1 MKVRRSLYAAF
12 LLWPFGAA
20 MLFASLVPFVCGDS
34 GSTRLLSLVFII
46 IGISF
51 NGLWA
56 YYIDRSGVAQRVHDF
71 LGLTR
76 NPFTGRYG
84 ATQKD
89 IEADAR
95 RVRDSAS
102 DKKQE

>member
-12 LLWPFGAA
+12 LLWPVGSG
-20 MLFASLVPFVCGDS
+20 MLFAGLVPFVFSETGP
-34 GSTRLLSLVFII
+34 TRLLSLVFIV
-46 IGISF
+46 IGMSF

-56 YYIDRSGVAQRVHDF
+56 YYIDKSGLALRVHDF
-71 LGLTR
+71 LGLTQ

-84 ATQKD
+84 AAQKE
-89 IEADAR
+89 IEADAQ

>member
-1 MKVRRSLYAAF
+1 MRARRGLYVVF
-12 LLWPFGAA
+12 LLWPTGAA
-20 MLFASLVPFVCGDS
+20 MIFAGIVPFVFGENS
-34 GSTRLLSLVFII
+34 AARLLSLACIVV
-46 IGISF
+46 GISF

-56 YYIDRSGVAQRVHDF
+56 YYIGRSGLAQRVHDF
-71 LGLTR
+71 LGITR

-84 ATQKD
+84 ATQEE

-102 DKKQE
+102 GTKKE

>member
-12 LLWPFGAA
+12 LLWPVGAGI
-20 MLFASLVPFVCGDS
+20 LFAGLVPFVFGES
-34 GSTRLLSLVFII
+34 GPTRLLSLVFII
-46 IGISF
+46 IGMSF

-56 YYIDRSGVAQRVHDF
+56 FYIDRSGMAQRVHDF
-71 LGLTR
+71 LGLTQ

-84 ATQKD
+84 ATQKE

>member
-1 MKVRRSLYAAF
+1 MKVRRSLYAVF
-12 LLWPFGAA
+12 LLWPFGAG
-20 MLFASLVPFVCGDS
+20 MFFAGLVPYLFGES
-34 GSTRLLSLVFII
+34 GSARLLSVVCII

-56 YYIDRSGVAQRVHDF
+56 YYIERSGVAQLVHDF

-84 ATQKD
+84 ATQQD

-102 DKKQE
+102 GNKQE